1 MKEFILN
8 LKKKVV
14 IGIVGGSDFDKMQ
27 EQMGG
32 DDSKQ
37 PRIIILANKNLISK
51 SFASSKHSHQDV
63 RLRVF
68 REWPRSLQEWGI
80 NSNTSKQQLVQCHIC
95 TRFLYFQ
102 SIKDEMGEEKLQ
114 TFTNFCLRYMSE
126 IKLPKKRCVNS
137 FIYSA

>member
-37 PRIIILANKNLISK
+37 PRVIILASKNLI
-51 SFASSKHSHQDV
+51 
-63 RLRVF
+63 
-68 REWPRSLQEWGI
+68 
-80 NSNTSKQQLVQCHIC
+80 
-95 TRFLYFQ
+95 
-102 SIKDEMGEEKLQ
+102 
-114 TFTNFCLRYMSE
+114 
-126 IKLPKKRCVNS
+126 
-137 FIYSA
+137 